1 MGYREAVH
9 FVIMGCG
16 RVGASMAQQ
25 LDRMGHS
32 VAVIDHSPDSFRRL
46 GPDFSGRKVR
56 GIGFDRDALEQAGI
70 EEAYAFAAVS
80 NGDNSNIIAARVVRE
95 TFGVEH
101 VVARIYD
108 PQRADVFER
117 LGIPTVATVRQT
129 TEQMMRRLLP
139 GSTSRE
145 FLDDTGTIAL
155 IEPDISSAWVGQSM
169 AAVEKQL
176 QVRVA
181 FTSRHGKAFLPEPGA
196 LLQENDR
203 LHLTVARERI
213 TAVQRALSLAPSPED
228 AE

>member
-1 MGYREAVH
+1 
-9 FVIMGCG
+9 MGCG
-16 RVGASMAQQ
+16 RVGASMSQQ
-25 LDRMGHS
+25 LDSMGHS

-139 GSTSRE
+139 GSTNRE

-155 IEPDISSAWVGQSM
+155 IEPDISSAWVGQSI
-169 AAVEKQL
+169 AAIEKQL

-181 FTSRHGKAFLPEPGA
+181 FASRQGKAFLPESGA

-203 LHLTVARERI
+203 LHLTVNKDRI
-213 TAVQRALSLAPSPED
+213 SAVQRALSLTPSPED